1 MFTHTMTRK
10 EIYEEAKHDY
20 YELKSRFDIETEIFF
35 RQYGSSINKYQQRIL
50 GSLSKQR
57 VFRSSRHNSWTM
69 QMYVHGYS
77 KNTIKASTTAYTPL
91 QRSDGSVEYLF
102 ISLKDTFF
110 VELITTHFIQR
121 YKERYL
127 EPNKVNL
134 QGMNPAL
141 YYLRSNMEYRQT
153 YFIPNN
159 WTEEDMENK
168 AIYQIPQGLIVT
180 VKDNGLRVLV
190 TFLDLQNLSRY
201 KAEIY
206 EEEDL
211 MNRFMKAYKEKKDY
225 QQFLMMLQ
233 VFNTPNCREIQKR
246 YIKRTEI
253 QQNRPGFKENCQ
265 RRLDLWDMLEKQI
278 RERWKEM
285 ENLSEKQRKDLWN
298 CAYSGLPV
306 RTTIDDFM
314 KIRANES
321 K

>member
-1 MFTHTMTRK
+1 MSTHTMTRK

-211 MNRFMKAYKEKKDY
+211 MHRFMKAYKEKKDY
-225 QQFLMMLQ
+225 QQILMMLQ

-285 ENLSEKQRKDLWN
+285 ENLSEKQRKDLWK

>member
-110 VELITTHFIQR
+110 VELITIHFIQR

-285 ENLSEKQRKDLWN
+285 ENLSEKQRKDLWK

>member
-1 MFTHTMTRK
+1 M
-10 EIYEEAKHDY
+10 
-20 YELKSRFDIETEIFF
+20 
-35 RQYGSSINKYQQRIL
+35 
-50 GSLSKQR
+50 SKQR

-285 ENLSEKQRKDLWN
+285 ENLSEKQRKDLWK

>member
-285 ENLSEKQRKDLWN
+285 ENLSEKQRKDLWK

-314 KIRANES
+314 KIRANKS

>member
-20 YELKSRFDIETEIFF
+20 YELKSRFDAETSVFF
-35 RQYGSSINKYQQRIL
+35 REYGSSLGKYQQRII

-57 VFRSSRHNSWTM
+57 VFRSSRHNTWTM

-285 ENLSEKQRKDLWN
+285 ENLSEKQRKDLWK

>member
-225 QQFLMMLQ
+225 QQFLMMMQ

-285 ENLSEKQRKDLWN
+285 ENLSEKQRKDLWK

>member
-211 MNRFMKAYKEKKDY
+211 MNSFMKAYKEKKDY

-285 ENLSEKQRKDLWN
+285 ENLSEKQRKDLWK

>member
-285 ENLSEKQRKDLWN
+285 ENLSEKQRKDLWK

-314 KIRANES
+314 QIRANES

>member
-1 MFTHTMTRK
+1 MFTHTKTRK

-20 YELKSRFDIETEIFF
+20 YELKSRFDAETSVFF
-35 RQYGSSINKYQQRIL
+35 REYGSSLGKYQQRII

-57 VFRSSRHNSWTM
+57 VFRSSRHNTWTM

-206 EEEDL
+206 EEEHL

-285 ENLSEKQRKDLWN
+285 ENLSEKQRKDLWK

>member
-50 GSLSKQR
+50 GSLSKRR

-285 ENLSEKQRKDLWN
+285 ENLSEKQRKDLWK

>member
-110 VELITTHFIQR
+110 IELITTHFIQR

-285 ENLSEKQRKDLWN
+285 ENLSEKQRKDLWS
-298 CAYSGLPV
+298 ALTPV
-306 RTTIDDFM
+306 YLSVRPSMIL
-314 KIRANES
+314 
-321 K
+321 

>member
-211 MNRFMKAYKEKKDY
+211 INRFMKAYKEKKDY

-285 ENLSEKQRKDLWN
+285 ENLSEKQRKDLWK

>member
-253 QQNRPGFKENCQ
+253 QQNRPSFKENCQ

-285 ENLSEKQRKDLWN
+285 ENLSEKQRKDLWK

>member
-57 VFRSSRHNSWTM
+57 VFRSSSHNSWTM

-285 ENLSEKQRKDLWN
+285 ENLSEKQRKDLWK

>member
-180 VKDNGLRVLV
+180 VKDNGLRVLA

-285 ENLSEKQRKDLWN
+285 ENLSEKQRKDLWK

>member
-91 QRSDGSVEYLF
+91 QRNDGSVEYLF
-102 ISLKDTFF
+102 ISLKDTFI

-285 ENLSEKQRKDLWN
+285 ENLSEKQRKDLWK

>member
-102 ISLKDTFF
+102 ISLKNTFF

-285 ENLSEKQRKDLWN
+285 ENLSEKQRKDLWK

>member
-134 QGMNPAL
+134 QGMNLAL

-285 ENLSEKQRKDLWN
+285 ENLSEKQRKDLWK

>member
-20 YELKSRFDIETEIFF
+20 YELKSRFDIETEFFF

-265 RRLDLWDMLEKQI
+265 RRLDLWDMLEIQI

-285 ENLSEKQRKDLWN
+285 ENLSEKQRKDLWK

>member
-35 RQYGSSINKYQQRIL
+35 RQYGSSINKYQQRTL

-285 ENLSEKQRKDLWN
+285 ENLSEKQRKDLWK

>member
-20 YELKSRFDIETEIFF
+20 YELKSRFDLETEIFF

-50 GSLSKQR
+50 GSLSKQC

-285 ENLSEKQRKDLWN
+285 ENLSEKQRKDLWK

>member
-159 WTEEDMENK
+159 WTEEDIENK

-285 ENLSEKQRKDLWN
+285 ENLSEKQRKDLWK

>member
-201 KAEIY
+201 KSEIY

-285 ENLSEKQRKDLWN
+285 ENLSEKQRKDLWK

>member
-168 AIYQIPQGLIVT
+168 AIYQIPQGLIVI

-211 MNRFMKAYKEKKDY
+211 MNRFIKAYKEKKDY

-285 ENLSEKQRKDLWN
+285 ENLSEKQRKDLWK

>member
-1 MFTHTMTRK
+1 MFTRTMTRK

-285 ENLSEKQRKDLWN
+285 ENLSEKQRKDLWK

>member
-69 QMYVHGYS
+69 QMYVHGYSKNTVHGYS

-206 EEEDL
+206 EE
-211 MNRFMKAYKEKKDY
+211 KK
-225 QQFLMMLQ
+225 
-233 VFNTPNCREIQKR
+233 
-246 YIKRTEI
+246 
-253 QQNRPGFKENCQ
+253 
-265 RRLDLWDMLEKQI
+265 
-278 RERWKEM
+278 
-285 ENLSEKQRKDLWN
+285 
-298 CAYSGLPV
+298 
-306 RTTIDDFM
+306 
-314 KIRANES
+314 KI
-321 K
+321 

>member
-20 YELKSRFDIETEIFF
+20 YELKSRFDIGTEIFF

-285 ENLSEKQRKDLWN
+285 ENLSEKQRKDLWK

>member
-265 RRLDLWDMLEKQI
+265 RRLNLWDMLEKQI

-285 ENLSEKQRKDLWN
+285 ENLSEKQRKDLWK

>member
-253 QQNRPGFKENCQ
+253 QQNRPAFKENCQ

-285 ENLSEKQRKDLWN
+285 ENLSEKQRKDLWK

>member
-285 ENLSEKQRKDLWN
+285 ENLSEKQRKDLWKY
-298 CAYSGLPV
+298 AYSGLPV

>member
-253 QQNRPGFKENCQ
+253 HQNRPGFKENCQ
-265 RRLDLWDMLEKQI
+265 RRLDLWDVLEKQI

-285 ENLSEKQRKDLWN
+285 ENLSEKQRKDLWK

>member
-20 YELKSRFDIETEIFF
+20 DELKSRFDAETSVFF
-35 RQYGSSINKYQQRIL
+35 REYGSSLGKYQQRII

-285 ENLSEKQRKDLWN
+285 ENLSEKQRKDLWK

>member
-1 MFTHTMTRK
+1 MFTHAMTRK

-285 ENLSEKQRKDLWN
+285 ENLSEKQRKDLWK

>member
-134 QGMNPAL
+134 QGMNPVL

-285 ENLSEKQRKDLWN
+285 ENLSEKQRKDLWK

>member
-57 VFRSSRHNSWTM
+57 VFRSSRHNSWTV

-285 ENLSEKQRKDLWN
+285 ENLSEKQRKDLWK

>member
-20 YELKSRFDIETEIFF
+20 YELKSRFDIEKEIFF

-285 ENLSEKQRKDLWN
+285 ENLSEKQRKDLWK

>member
-246 YIKRTEI
+246 YIKRTDI

-285 ENLSEKQRKDLWN
+285 ENLSEKQRKDLWK